1 MSFYTFE
8 ITGKVE
14 FYDCD
19 PMGVVWH
26 GNYLKYL
33 EAARG
38 RFLDLVDYPYPTVWQ
53 EGNVF
58 PVVDLRLKYTSSL
71 RFGDTYT
78 VVTDLDEY
86 ENRLVHSFVIKAG
99 ERVCVKAKSVQVRV
113 ENGSSELSFFMPENF
128 VRNVRSFLERQKT
141 EEF

>member
-8 ITGKVE
+8 TTGKVE

-38 RFLDLVDYPYPTVWQ
+38 RFLELVDYPYRTVWQ

-71 RFGDTYT
+71 RFGDIYT

-86 ENRLVHSFVIKAG
+86 ENRLVHSFVIKTG
-99 ERVCVKAKSVQVRV
+99 DRICVKAKSVQVRV

-141 EEF
+141 EGS

>member
-8 ITGKVE
+8 MTGKVE

-19 PMGVVWH
+19 PMCVVWH

-38 RFLDLVDYPYPTVWQ
+38 RFLELIDYPYLTVGQ

-58 PVVDLRLKYTSSL
+58 PVVDLRLKFTSSL
-71 RFGDTYT
+71 KLGDTYT

-86 ENRLVHSFVIKAG
+86 ENRLVHSFVIKTG
-99 ERVCVKAKSVQVRV
+99 DRVCVKARSVQVRV
-113 ENGSSELSFFMPENF
+113 AAGSSELSFFMPENF
-128 VRNVRSFLERQKT
+128 IRNVRSFLERQGT
-141 EEF
+141 PAA